1 MGVTIAVSVI
11 TAVVAAAGTY
21 LGTYLN
27 NISLARRQDQ
37 LARVNAQLKDL
48 YGPLAA
54 LLLST
59 QVLFDAWRRW
69 ELPLEKGWKDSSAEE
84 QQRWRGWMR
93 TVLQPR
99 NIAMADLVM
108 RHADLIDEMRM
119 PPSLVALCAHVRYY
133 EALQARW
140 DEGDVE
146 RYIPYLLFPR
156 DVTHDVLEAFNRL
169 KARQADLLEPRQVLR
184 GRKARAITRGDY
196 TAELEDYIR
205 RYERDA
211 QLEEGPMASRAPH
224 PGQGYGTSAF
234 READPGRR

>member
-69 ELPLEKGWKDSSAEE
+69 ELPLTEGWKGSSEE
-84 QQRWRGWMR
+84 ERQRWRGWMR

-99 NIAMADLVM
+99 NIAMAELVM
-108 RHADLIDEMRM
+108 SHSDLIDDMRM
-119 PPSLVALCAHVRYY
+119 PPSLMALCAHVRYY

-146 RYIPYLLFPR
+146 RYIPYVLFPR
-156 DVTHDVLEAFNRL
+156 DVTHDVVEAFNRL
-169 KARQADLLEPRQVLR
+169 KARQADLLERRRLLR
-184 GRKARAITRGDY
+184 GRKVRTITRGDY
-196 TAELEDYIR
+196 AAELEEYIK

-211 QLEEGPMASRAPH
+211 QLEEGAVGQPPAGSGQGTSRSASREAAP
-224 PGQGYGTSAF
+224 GLG
-234 READPGRR
+234 